1 MKGLNKRRLIFLS
14 IFFLGWLVHFPSLGQ
29 LTDHQYVE
37 IVQSPEWEIYP
48 GQRRNL
54 EVDIKILE
62 GYYVQ
67 ADQVENPNRIPT
79 SITTVE
85 SPINI
90 VVYNPIYPQPISIK
104 LRDAQDS
111 IKVYQDCLRLFIP
124 VEVKNE
130 AKIGQHKI
138 TMNLKYQ
145 ACDSIKC
152 FSPRDL
158 PFMINVVVNER
169 TPYQENE

>member
-1 MKGLNKRRLIFLS
+1 MRLTFLT
-14 IFFLGWLVHFPSLGQ
+14 ILILGWLAYYPSLGQ
-29 LTDHQYVE
+29 LPDHHYVE
-37 IVQSPEWEIYP
+37 IVQSTEWEIFP

-54 EVDIKILE
+54 EVDIRILE
-62 GYYVQ
+62 GYYIQ
-67 ADQVENPNRIPT
+67 GDQVDDYNRTPT
-79 SITTVE
+79 SVTTVE

-90 VVYNPIYPQPISIK
+90 VVYNAIYPQPKSIK

-111 IKVYQDCLRLFIP
+111 ITVFQDYLRLFIP
-124 VEVKNE
+124 VEIKNE

-138 TMNLKYQ
+138 NMNLRYQ